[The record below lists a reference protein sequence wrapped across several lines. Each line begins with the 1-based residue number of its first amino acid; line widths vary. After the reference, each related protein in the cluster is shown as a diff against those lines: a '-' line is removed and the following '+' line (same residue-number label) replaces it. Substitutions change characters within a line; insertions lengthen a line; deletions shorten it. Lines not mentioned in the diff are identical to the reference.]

1 MPATSEPT
9 PILPGLSP
17 ICGRDIEARFDGGLM
32 SSDGGLL
39 ALREIDRHLGLAKRM
54 AGCIADPRMPERIQ
68 HGLDEI
74 IRFRMMMIVAGYEDG
89 NDADHLRT
97 DPIFKLALDRLP
109 PHRDLCSQST
119 ISRTE
124 NMPDSRALLRIGRAM
139 VDHYCQSF
147 GHVPK
152 RIVLD
157 INNTFDV
164 VHGCQQLRLFNAHYD
179 EYGFQP
185 IVVFDGEGR
194 MIAAVLR
201 PASRPK
207 GTQIVKWLRRLIS
220 ALRANWPRVNI
231 LLRAD
236 GHYCT
241 PEVLRFC
248 RAAHLDYVL
257 GVAPTT
263 TLRKHVGALENS
275 MASHPA
281 TTGGQKWRR
290 FKTFYDGAATWDR
303 VERIVARVEAGPQ
316 GVDTRFIVTSLAHL
330 RGRVVY
336 QDIYCARGQAE
347 NHIKAWK
354 AHLAADRTSCSR
366 AAANQMRLFL
376 HLGAYWMM
384 WTLRAAM
391 PRRSV
396 WRVAQFDTVRLRLIK
411 LAARVDVLKSKIRI
425 HLPSAAPDQVVLA
438 CALSRLRSMVT

>member
-54 AGCIADPRMPERIQ
+54 AGFIADPRMPERIQ

-157 INNTFDV
+157 IDDTFDV

-290 FKTFYDGAATWDR
+290 FKTFYDGAAPGTRSSVLSRASRQGRR
-303 VERIVARVEAGPQ
+303 VSIHALSSRAWPISVGGSSTRISTVRVARRKIISRPGKPTSRPTAPHAPGQPQ
-316 GVDTRFIVTSLAHL
+316 TRCACFCTS
-330 RGRVVY
+330 G
-336 QDIYCARGQAE
+336 
-347 NHIKAWK
+347 
-354 AHLAADRTSCSR
+354 
-366 AAANQMRLFL
+366 
-376 HLGAYWMM
+376 
-384 WTLRAAM
+384 
-391 PRRSV
+391 
-396 WRVAQFDTVRLRLIK
+396 LIG
-411 LAARVDVLKSKIRI
+411 
-425 HLPSAAPDQVVLA
+425 
-438 CALSRLRSMVT
+438 